1 MNLTRKGS
9 YREELWKLFYN
20 LEQSWCNASALITS
34 SKVNAAGAEMIYFI
48 VGCLSDRHQFLGL
61 IVSLRLLSE
70 KELNLGSNI
79 LTNVWLNE
87 LFHTEY
93 ITRSYSFS
101 LTLFF
106 SVHLLFGKAML
117 RSRNQYSGV
126 TTLQGISNKSI
137 DSRKHL
143 SRVAIILRA
152 VPKSFLGISLKCGA
166 ILRIFLQLWSV
177 LPSFPP
183 ITLTPRI

>member
-1 MNLTRKGS
+1 
-9 YREELWKLFYN
+9 
-20 LEQSWCNASALITS
+20 
-34 SKVNAAGAEMIYFI
+34 
-48 VGCLSDRHQFLGL
+48 
-61 IVSLRLLSE
+61 
-70 KELNLGSNI
+70 
-79 LTNVWLNE
+79 
-87 LFHTEY
+87 
-93 ITRSYSFS
+93 
-101 LTLFF
+101 
-106 SVHLLFGKAML
+106 ML

-183 ITLTPRI
+183 ITLTPRIEGK